1 MNGFELCENSDQQV
15 TSRAD
20 ETGVEEHNPGR
31 RNLKRP
37 KEVVKDMRD
46 RDPRKGN
53 SQTADNVALYPSTVE
68 RAVPLRLNKKVKDS
82 AISEMESEDDRR
94 QISVHHIP

>member
-1 MNGFELCENSDQQV
+1 MTDPRD
-15 TSRAD
+15 TS
-20 ETGVEEHNPGR
+20 EPHPNPKVEVGKNNPGR

-37 KEVVKDMRD
+37 NEVVKDMRG

-53 SQTADNVALYPSTVE
+53 LKTADNMALYPLTVE
-68 RAVPLRLNKKVKDS
+68 RAVPLRLNKKVKNS

-94 QISVHHIP
+94 PLAAHHIP

>member
-1 MNGFELCENSDQQV
+1 MGLNYVRTVTNKV

-20 ETGVEEHNPGR
+20 EIRVEEHNPGR

-37 KEVVKDMRD
+37 NEVVKDMRG

-53 SQTADNVALYPSTVE
+53 LKTADNLALYPLTVE
-68 RAVPLRLNKKVKDS
+68 RAVPLRLNKKVKNS
-82 AISEMESEDDRR
+82 ANSEMES
-94 QISVHHIP
+94 

>member
-1 MNGFELCENSDQQV
+1 MGLKYVRTVTNKV

-20 ETGVEEHNPGR
+20 EIRVEEHNPGR

-37 KEVVKDMRD
+37 NEVVKDMRG

-53 SQTADNVALYPSTVE
+53 LKTADKMALYPLTVE
-68 RAVPLRLNKKVKDS
+68 RAVPLRLNK
-82 AISEMESEDDRR
+82 
-94 QISVHHIP
+94 

>member
-1 MNGFELCENSDQQV
+1 MGLNYVRTVTNKV

-20 ETGVEEHNPGR
+20 EIKVGEHNSGR

-37 KEVVKDMRD
+37 NEVVKDMRG

-53 SQTADNVALYPSTVE
+53 LKTADNMALYPLTVE
-68 RAVPLRLNKKVKDS
+68 RAVP
-82 AISEMESEDDRR
+82 
-94 QISVHHIP
+94 